1 VVALGQN
8 ALDRVARIVAVPD
21 PGGKCEALEVDER
34 PGGQVATAAL
44 ACARLGLRVVY
55 VGAVGD
61 DTAGERA
68 IAPLAEAG
76 VDVRSVR
83 KVPGAATQGAMIWVD
98 ARGERTLVWHRDPR
112 LALDARDLAALPI
125 ESARLLL
132 LDAGDPEVA
141 LSAATRA
148 RGAGVAS
155 LLDADSAGPGVAEL
169 ARRVDFPVLSE
180 PLALALGDGDLAAGL
195 ADLSAGRS
203 RMAVA
208 TLGARGAIARRGD
221 ETLTSPAFPVD
232 VVDTTGAGDA
242 FHAGLA
248 WAVLAGEGAS
258 ASLRAANAVAALACR
273 GTGAQGSL
281 PSPEEVAGLMRR
293 L

>member
-8 ALDRVARIVAVPD
+8 ALDRLARIENVP
-21 PGGKCEALEVDER
+21 PAGGKCEALQVTEN

-55 VGAVGD
+55 VGVIGD

-76 VDVRSVR
+76 VDLSSVR
-83 KVPGAATQGAMIWVD
+83 KVSGAATQGAMIWVD
-98 ARGERTLVWHRDPR
+98 ANGERTLVWHRDPR
-112 LALDARDLAALPI
+112 LALHARDLAALPI

-155 LLDADSAGPGVAEL
+155 LLDADTPGPGVAEL
-169 ARRVDFPVLSE
+169 ARRVDFPVISE
-180 PLALALGDGDLAAGL
+180 PLAAALGEGDPAAGL
-195 ADLSAGRS
+195 AELSAGRP

-208 TLGARGAIARRGD
+208 TLGSRGAIARRGD
-221 ETLTSPAFPVD
+221 EILTSPAFPVD
-232 VVDTTGAGDA
+232 IVDTTGAGDA

-248 WAVLAGEGAS
+248 WAVLAGEGAA
-258 ASLRAANAVAALACR
+258 ASLRTANAVAALACR
-273 GTGAQGSL
+273 GVGAQGSL
-281 PSPEEVAGLMRR
+281 PSPEEVAEMISR